1 MRLTCFESNETDF
14 KSFQNMKVKVMCAN
28 NYRATSIINGQ
39 LTLSLLW

>member
-14 KSFQNMKVKVMCAN
+14 KSFQNMTGKAMFIN